1 MNFHILS
8 LVVEELSALLAKA
21 RVERVYQGKDGG
33 LYLLLHR
40 ERKKFVLLL
49 SPDRAMPRLH
59 LVSAK
64 AAAEDLPHGFI
75 LFLRS
80 RISGARVSGISL
92 LNQDRLVEIRFS
104 RQGEEY
110 ILLFELFGSSA
121 NLVLVDPSSTILAVY
136 NPVPPSEEV
145 ARPLLPGLVYS
156 APEKPRNADF
166 QKSDLAI
173 GFKADTSSNKSAE
186 QYYERLIEQRH
197 ITTLK
202 TELTSRIRKDIAKTL
217 RLINALTGD
226 LQSADRVEEYRQA
239 GDLILA
245 HLKELR
251 TGMERADLVGY
262 DGRTV
267 TVILD
272 PKRSPSGN
280 AELYFKKY
288 KKARMG
294 RDIIAARL
302 RRSTDEAS
310 YFKSLLNNIEMAQDI
325 NALMTIRSEL
335 VAQGRLGEKKQILQK
350 KVGQGTASPAI
361 RKIIFNGWEIL
372 VGKSAAGNDYLTM
385 KIARPDDLWLHAEGM
400 PGSHVIVR
408 NPNAVIIPPDV
419 LVKAAAL
426 AAFHSK
432 GKNAG
437 KVPVTYTRAGLVKKP
452 KGAKPGL
459 VMLQERKS
467 LMVMPED
474 G

>member
-1 MNFHILS
+1 MNFHLLS
-8 LVVEELSALLAKA
+8 LVVEELSALLTNA
-21 RVERVYQGKDGG
+21 RVERVYQGKGGG

-40 ERKKFVLLL
+40 ERNKFILLL

-64 AAAEDLPHGFI
+64 PAAGDSPHGFI

-80 RISGARVSGISL
+80 RVSGARVSGISL
-92 LNQDRLVEIRFS
+92 LNQDRVVEIRFS
-104 RQGEEY
+104 RQGKEY
-110 ILLFELFGSSA
+110 LLLFELFGSSA
-121 NLVLVDPSSTILAVY
+121 NLVLVDQSSTILTVY
-136 NPVPPSEEV
+136 NPIPPSEEA
-145 ARPLLPGLVYS
+145 ARPMLPGLVYS
-156 APEKPRNADF
+156 APEKPRNTDF
-166 QKSDLAI
+166 HQSDLAS
-173 GFKADTSSNKSAE
+173 GFNAGPSPNRSAE
-186 QYYERLIEQRH
+186 QYYEHLIEQRH
-197 ITTLK
+197 ITTLR
-202 TELTSRIRKDIAKTL
+202 TELISRIRKDLAKTL
-217 RLINALTGD
+217 RLISALSGD
-226 LQSADRVEEYRQA
+226 LQSADRVDEYRQA
-239 GDLILA
+239 GDLVLA

-262 DGRTV
+262 DGSTM

-294 RDIIAARL
+294 RDIIASRL
-302 RRSTDEAS
+302 RKSTDEAS
-310 YFKSLLNNIEMAQDI
+310 YLKSLLNDIEQAQNVD
-325 NALMTIRSEL
+325 ALMSIRSEL
-335 VAQGRLGEKKQILQK
+335 VAQGRLGQKQILHK
-350 KVGQGTASPAI
+350 KMRQGTASPAI
-361 RKIIFNGWEIL
+361 RKIIFKGWEIM
-372 VGKSAAGNDYLTM
+372 VGKSAAGNDHLTM

-408 NPNAVIIPPDV
+408 NPNAGTIPPDV

-432 GKNAG
+432 GRNAG

-459 VMLQERKS
+459 VTLQERKS
-467 LMVMPED
+467 LMVKPED